1 MERATSESIFAN
13 GLSHAV
19 LRWGDTQHGIS
30 GDARGGRVVM
40 LLHGFMDAAGT
51 FAGVAPKLAA
61 AGHVV
66 YAPDF
71 RGFGAGARVPS
82 GAYYHFAD
90 YVFDLAEI
98 IAHVAQARTERVT
111 VVGHS
116 MGGTVATLFAGSFPE
131 RVAKLVNLEGLG
143 PPELEASAAPLRMR
157 RWVDEVQKIR
167 AAETGGGH
175 GRPMTADE
183 AISRLSM
190 NHGRIPKDILRA
202 QLPHL
207 TRTREDGLLTW
218 AFDPLHRT
226 PSPTPF
232 SAQVFRAFAGAVTC
246 PVLFV
251 SGGPHGFHPG
261 DEEERLSAFRD
272 LTRKEL
278 PEAGHMM
285 HWTEPTPLAELLLEF
300 V

>member
-1 MERATSESIFAN
+1 MTTMERATSEIIFAN

-19 LRWGDTQHGIS
+19 LRWGSSETAP
-30 GDARGGRVVM
+30 ARDGRIVM
-40 LLHGFMDAAGT
+40 LLHGYMDAAGT
-51 FAGVAPKLAA
+51 FAGVGPKLAA

-71 RGFGAGARVPS
+71 RGFGAGARVPE

-98 IAHVAQARTERVT
+98 IAHVTKSTQERVT

-116 MGGTVATLFAGSFPE
+116 MGGTVATLYTGSFTE

-143 PPELEASAAPLRMR
+143 PPELDVSVAPLRMR
-157 RWVDEVQKIR
+157 RWVDEVMKIR
-167 AAETGGGH
+167 ATDAAAPH
-175 GRPMTADE
+175 RRPMTEDE
-183 AISRLSM
+183 ALSRLAM
-190 NHGRIPKDILRA
+190 NHGRIPRDILRA

-207 TRTREDGLLTW
+207 TRKAPDGSLTW

-232 SAQVFRAFAGAVTC
+232 SAHVFRAFARAVTC
-246 PVLFV
+246 PTLFI
-251 SGGPHGFHPG
+251 SGGPHGFHPP
-261 DEEERLSAFRD
+261 DEEERLSEFKN
-272 LTRKEL
+272 LSRKEL
-278 PEAGHMM
+278 SEAGHMM

-300 V
+300 L